1 MQSGKDKEK
10 KKKPSV
16 YLIGVVIPYFS
27 IGHML
32 LKS

>member
-1 MQSGKDKEK
+1 MQSGKDKE